1 MIRTDRNLPELAE
14 PDRPEPADQDLPE
27 LADRDLPELADLDD
41 LDALDELDGG
51 GTDLPAGGTGA
62 AVTVDHNDGQVA
74 NVVYGGLHQYVQRVR
89 DYHELSAEYV
99 RDRLAGF
106 VDPGYR
112 TVAGDRLT
120 AETAVARMRRDGG
133 VILVGGP
140 GTGRYTAAL
149 RLLHGTGL
157 RLREIRPTFDPARGE
172 QLTIAE
178 LPVAPGYAYLLE
190 LPEHAPHIRYG
201 FARDIAAYC
210 DSLARRGSAIAV
222 TVTGTTWE
230 QLGAVRD
237 GPVLHVAAP
246 PADLVLGRRLH
257 QLRPDLALDW
267 LTGQPQI
274 AELLVDASPAEA
286 VRLAQLA
293 ADVLTAQPGP
303 AGPPVT
309 AGTDAGRQLVE
320 ALVSAYRNWEVELTA
335 WFHHHPDPRHRAFLV
350 AAAALEGAPAGR
362 VLSAAEALDARLA
375 GTDAPP
381 ASLGHAG
388 VRTLVETVDAYLD
401 DDHTVR
407 YRRARYAEAVLD
419 FVITD
424 RADTFQRELW
434 RWVSEL
440 PLRGGQRRGPVDR
453 ALATR
458 SAELVLHTALR
469 RRTPEILSQVAPAW
483 SRRAGLRGALVHVLG
498 IAALSPE
505 IGAAVRQQLY
515 RWAQGS
521 SNPAV
526 LIAVAEVCGGEFADF
541 YVEQAMVRLGHLAR
555 HDIAEVD
562 EAVLTALAALWRR
575 PALRQPVLLRLA
587 HWLAD
592 DQPRRAALAAVAL
605 NLLGRPEQPR
615 AGDGPAHGP
624 VDPAHGPADQPTGPQ
639 APVRQPDRV
648 LAELVV
654 ATPVV
659 QDAIGV
665 ALGRV
670 LDVRQLPGSVEALL
684 HRWFDDAAADP
695 GLVDALTHVLGRT
708 VTAGPAAAR
717 RVARL
722 RALLTAWP
730 ATDDPARQAELR
742 RHLVDQ
748 LRRANPIAARPRPAP
763 LLPSLLSSA
772 AEEL

>member
-1 MIRTDRNLPELAE
+1 MIRTDRDPPELAD
-14 PDRPEPADQDLPE
+14 PDRSDPANRDLAQ
-27 LADRDLPELADLDD
+27 LADRDLPELVDLDE
-41 LDALDELDGG
+41 LDALDELDDGG
-51 GTDLPAGGTGA
+51 DPDLPAGGTGA
-62 AVTVDHNDGQVA
+62 AVTIDHNDGQVA
-74 NVVYGGLHQYVQRVR
+74 NVFYGGLHQYIQRVR
-89 DYHELSAEYV
+89 DYHELSTEYV

-112 TVAGDRLT
+112 TGAGDRLT

-190 LPEHAPHIRYG
+190 LPEHAPHIQYG
-201 FARDIAAYC
+201 FARDIGAYC

-237 GPVLHVAAP
+237 GPVLQVAAP
-246 PADLVLGRRLH
+246 PADLVLGRRLR
-257 QLRPDLALDW
+257 QLRPELALDW
-267 LTGQPQI
+267 LADQPQI

-293 ADVLTAQPGP
+293 ADVLTTQPGP

-309 AGTDAGRQLVE
+309 AESDAGRQLVE
-320 ALVSAYRNWEVELTA
+320 ALVSAYHNWEVELTA

-362 VLSAAEALDARLA
+362 VLGAAEALDARLA
-375 GTDAPP
+375 GADAPP
-381 ASLGHAG
+381 AGLGHAG
-388 VRTLVETVDAYLD
+388 VRTLVEAVDAYLD
-401 DDHTVR
+401 DGHTVR

-440 PLRGGQRRGPVDR
+440 PLPGGQRRGPVDR
-453 ALATR
+453 GLATR
-458 SAELVLHTALR
+458 SAELVLNTALR
-469 RRTPEILSQVAPAW
+469 RRAPEILSQVAPAW

-521 SNPAV
+521 SSPAV

-562 EAVLTALAALWRR
+562 EAMLTALAALWRR
-575 PALRQPVLLRLA
+575 PALRQQVLLRLA
-587 HWLAD
+587 YWLAD

-605 NLLGRPEQPR
+605 ELLGRPEQPR
-615 AGDGPAHGP
+615 VADG
-624 VDPAHGPADQPTGPQ
+624 PAHGPADQPAGPQ
-639 APVRQPDRV
+639 TLVRQPDRV
-648 LAELVV
+648 LAELV
-654 ATPVV
+654 AAAPVV
-659 QDAIGV
+659 QDDIGV
-665 ALGRV
+665 ALGRA

-722 RALLTAWP
+722 RALLTDWP

-748 LRRANPIAARPRPAP
+748 LRRADPIAARPRSAP
-763 LLPSLLSSA
+763 LLSSPLSSA

>member
-1 MIRTDRNLPELAE
+1 MIRTDRDLPDLAE
-14 PDRPEPADQDLPE
+14 PDRSE

-41 LDALDELDGG
+41 LDALDDLDGG
-51 GTDLPAGGTGA
+51 GGPDLPAGGTGA
-62 AVTVDHNDGQVA
+62 AVTIDHNDGQVA

-112 TVAGDRLT
+112 TLAGDQLT
-120 AETAVARMRRDGG
+120 AETAVARIRRSGG

-190 LPEHAPHIRYG
+190 LPEHAPHIQYG
-201 FARDIAAYC
+201 FARDIGAYC

-237 GPVLHVAAP
+237 GPVLQVAAP
-246 PADLVLGRRLH
+246 PADLVLGRRLR

-267 LTGQPQI
+267 LAGQPQI

-293 ADVLTAQPGP
+293 ADVLTTQPGP

-309 AGTDAGRQLVE
+309 AESDAGRQLVE
-320 ALVSAYRNWEVELTA
+320 ALVSAYHNWEVELTA

-362 VLSAAEALDARLA
+362 VLGAAEALDARLA

-381 ASLGHAG
+381 AGLGHAG
-388 VRTLVETVDAYLD
+388 VRTLVEAVDAYLD
-401 DDHTVR
+401 DGHTVR

-521 SNPAV
+521 GNPAV

-587 HWLAD
+587 YWLAD
-592 DQPRRAALAAVAL
+592 NQPRRAALAAVAL

-615 AGDGPAHGP
+615 VGDGLTHGP
-624 VDPAHGPADQPTGPQ
+624 VDPADDPAHRSADQLAGPQ
-639 APVRQPDRV
+639 TPVRQPDRV
-648 LAELVV
+648 LAELVA

-665 ALGRV
+665 ALGRA
-670 LDVRQLPGSVEALL
+670 LDVRQLPGSVETLL

-730 ATDDPARQAELR
+730 ATDEPARQAELR

-748 LRRANPIAARPRPAP
+748 LRRADPIAARPRSAP
-763 LLPSLLSSA
+763 LLSSLLSSV